1 MGIIVVGV
9 DGSDSSRAALE
20 WALAEAKLRGST
32 LRAVHA
38 WMIPALG
45 TGEAP
50 WAMMP
55 PDSYVDFSADEI
67 EKATH
72 EALDRELAEVGPDPG
87 LAVERF
93 VSEGPA
99 ADVIVDASA
108 DAELVV
114 VGTRGR
120 GAIKTLLLG
129 STSQHVIQHSKCPV
143 VVVSA
148 PDA

>member
-9 DGSDSSRAALE
+9 DGSDSSRAALA

-55 PDSYVDFSADEI
+55 PDSYVEVSADEI

-72 EALDRELAEVGPDPG
+72 DALDRELAEVGPDPG

-93 VSEGPA
+93 VQEGPA
-99 ADVIVDASA
+99 ADVIVDASK

-129 STSQHVIQHSKCPV
+129 STSQHVIQHATCPV

-148 PDA
+148 HDA

>member
-72 EALDRELAEVGPDPG
+72 EALDRELAEVGSDPG

-99 ADVIVDASA
+99 ADVIVDASV

-114 VGTRGR
+114 MGTRGR

-129 STSQHVIQHSKCPV
+129 STSQHVIQHATCPV

-148 PDA
+148 PAA